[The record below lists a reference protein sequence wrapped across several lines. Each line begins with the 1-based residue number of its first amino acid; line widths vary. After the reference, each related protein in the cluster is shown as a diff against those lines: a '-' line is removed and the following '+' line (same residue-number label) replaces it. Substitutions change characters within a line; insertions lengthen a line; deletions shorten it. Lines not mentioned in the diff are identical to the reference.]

1 MGIQKCQDAEAAT
14 CRPHHNLITTCS
26 SVTHIHRQII
36 TILKCML
43 NINMTDMEQRWV
55 KLSTVLDR
63 AILNGRINSKV
74 FTV

>member
-1 MGIQKCQDAEAAT
+1 
-14 CRPHHNLITTCS
+14 LITTCS

-43 NINMTDMEQRWV
+43 NINMTDMEQCWV

-63 AILNGRINSKV
+63 AVLNVMIKSKV